1 MLPRY
6 RYSFPSENRQK
17 GTDEGVMIPILN
29 NIRTSTSERTLLRED
44 AVRNFVLCYIYDLSL
59 DSLLPVIINFC
70 NRNLFI
76 SV

>member
-6 RYSFPSENRQK
+6 KYSFPNENGQK

-29 NIRTSTSERTLLRED
+29 NIGTSTGERILLCED
-44 AVRNFVLCYIYDLSL
+44 AVRNFVPCYIYDLSL
-59 DSLLPVIINFC
+59 D
-70 NRNLFI
+70 FI